1 MMTIHIQ
8 RAMIVAC
15 MVSEAENLHN
25 DHRTYIMTT
34 HAMISACMDIEAE
47 NLVEKLLSVRCAE

>member
-1 MMTIHIQ
+1 
-8 RAMIVAC
+8 MIVAC